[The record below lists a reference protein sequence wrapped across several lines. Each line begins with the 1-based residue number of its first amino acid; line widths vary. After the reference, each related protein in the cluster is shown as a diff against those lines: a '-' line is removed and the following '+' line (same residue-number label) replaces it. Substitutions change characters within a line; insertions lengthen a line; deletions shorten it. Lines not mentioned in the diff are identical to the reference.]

1 MLRKLLKHEFRA
13 TGRVMVPLY
22 LLVLLLALL
31 TRGIGFFTVTSVN
44 QSLELHVPVGFN
56 PLDILF
62 GILSFAFIIG
72 LVAVFVVAFALMVLR
87 FRNNLMA
94 DEGYVMFTLP
104 VSTHQLVWSKLLV
117 STVWFLGACVID
129 VMAFFLLAADGSF
142 LGALWQG
149 IGELLS
155 QLNAY
160 YLGNGVLLIV
170 ELILLVVI
178 SCLGN
183 WLTFYAPMSIG
194 HAFAKHKMLLS
205 VVFFFAIQTVVQF
218 ISGMALMA
226 GGSIFGENFLAW
238 MTPEQ
243 MTHGIMW
250 VGILINAVYGAIL
263 YLVTIRMLDRHLN
276 LE

>member
-13 TGRVMVPLY
+13 TGRIMLPLY
-22 LLVLLLALL
+22 LVVLLLALG
-31 TRGIGFFTVTSVN
+31 TRFMSIFSVAEAADTLNFVMTS
-44 QSLELHVPVGFN
+44 SFN
-56 PLDILF
+56 PFNILY
-62 GILSFAFIIG
+62 GILSVGFVIG
-72 LVAVFVVAFALMVLR
+72 LVAVFVVAFVLMILR

-104 VSTHQLVWSKLLV
+104 VSTHQLIWSKLLT
-117 STVWFLGACVID
+117 STVWFLGACVVD
-129 VMAFFLLAADGSF
+129 MLAFFVLAADGSF
-142 LGALWQG
+142 LSELWSIIQ
-149 IGELLS
+149 ELFRE
-155 QLNAY
+155 LNAY
-160 YLGNGVLLIV
+160 YLGNGILFMI
-170 ELILLVVI
+170 ELVLLVVI
-178 SCLGN
+178 SCLGS

-194 HAFAKHKMLLS
+194 HAFARHKMLLS

-218 ISGMALMA
+218 MGMMFLT
-226 GGSIFGENFLAW
+226 GGASIWGENFLAW

-263 YLVTIRMLDRHLN
+263 YAVTIRMLHRHLN